1 MKFRLPSI
9 KIQFLFIVQFVLI
22 LSVLFYRLYFIQ
34 NFEQYENQI
43 ANLGVED
50 RLRSIYQN
58 YRDQIAPEYLD
69 DFKMDIDTLL
79 GITTLSKW
87 GASNFESEM
96 ELYSLYILISIIIA
110 VFLFTIFTFKL
121 ITRPLEKLQYATQ
134 ALSRGD
140 LNVNVPESKYS
151 PLNELIVSFN
161 SMVKELEASRDQLIS
176 AEKETIWREMAR
188 VMAHEIKNP
197 LTPLQLTAERL
208 ESKLLESTDAVVR
221 ILPRSLEVI
230 KEEIAGL
237 KRLTVEFS
245 EFARLPESLPSNF
258 DLVKLVKEVV
268 APYQSNAN
276 INFKDKEELHIFA
289 DRFQIKQVLVNLIQN
304 SIHASETTP
313 EISIHT
319 GTGADQ
325 LIWLTVSDCGK
336 GIPEED
342 IPRIFEPY
350 FSKRKK
356 GTGLGLAIVKKIVEH
371 HNGVISVTSRVNEG
385 TSFMIKLP
393 VHYY

>member
-268 APYQSNAN
+268 APYQSKAK

-325 LIWLTVSDCGK
+325 LIWVTVSDRGK